1 MYVHFFLFY
10 FSSIYILYGSKN
22 PYEKTQS
29 AFVRKSNLFTICH
42 KHSASKQKRLV
53 FSLCPI
59 SVS

>member
-1 MYVHFFLFY
+1 MYVHFFFY

>member
-1 MYVHFFLFY
+1 MCIFLFY